1 MRKVR
6 VFLADDHKIVR
17 EGLTLLINNEPD
29 MEVVGEAES
38 VRTTVAL
45 VERLRPDVVVMD
57 ISMPG
62 MNGLK
67 ATERLAKLSPA
78 TSILTLTRH
87 RDEGYVL
94 PLLAAGT
101 KGYVLKQSSS
111 AELLRAIRAVAAGQ
125 IYLDPAVAGHAFVA
139 ASWRDTKTAHETSLS
154 RREEEVLRLIAR
166 GLLNKEVA
174 ARLNISIKTAE
185 AHKANAMVKLGM
197 TSRVDIVN
205 FAVLNGWLEQ
215 A

>member
-1 MRKVR
+1 MRKWR
-6 VFLADDHKIVR
+6 IFLADDHKIVR

-29 MEVVGEAES
+29 MEVVGEADNAG
-38 VRTTVAL
+38 TTVAL
-45 VERLRPDVVVMD
+45 LERLRPDVVVMD
-57 ISMPG
+57 ISMRG
-62 MNGLK
+62 RNGLK
-67 ATERLAKLSPA
+67 ATKRLASLSPT

-87 RDEGYVL
+87 REDAYVL

-111 AELLRAIRAVAAGQ
+111 AELLRAIRAVVAGQ
-125 IYLDPAVAGHAFVA
+125 TYLDPAVTGQALVA
-139 ASWRDTKTAHETSLS
+139 ASWRDMPAGHEVSLS
-154 RREEEVLRLIAR
+154 RREQEVLRLIAL

-185 AHKANAMVKLGM
+185 AHKANAMAKLGM
-197 TSRVDIVN
+197 TSRADIVN
-205 FAVLNGWLEQ
+205 YAVLKGWLEQ